1 MKSIKKLLS
10 LVLLIVVAIF
20 IGYYIFQ
27 SGMINDIL
35 DLFKGKDT
43 KIVKLQEAGYSQQ
56 TVDTLIEGNNK
67 FAFDL
72 FQQYLSDETLSNENI
87 FYSPI
92 SVHSALS
99 MTYEG
104 AKGDTADEISKTLY
118 LDENSELR
126 LPSYARIFNEIN
138 KGEENYSLSIAN
150 ALWMQKD
157 YPVKDEYKKVIT
169 DYYGG
174 EARNLDFIDD
184 TDNSR
189 ETINKWVEEKT
200 TNKIKNL
207 FSEGSIN
214 PDTRLILTNAIYFK
228 GDWEIQFE
236 PKNTQKE
243 TFFTFSGKN
252 QEVDMMKL
260 TGESFNYMGDEN
272 VQILEMDY
280 KGGDVSMIIILPRE
294 GKFEDVQKMLTLDK
308 YTEWKKD
315 MNIKEV
321 NVYIPKFKIET
332 ETSLKK
338 YLVNLGIKDAFEP
351 GIANFSGIDGSQNL
365 YIESV
370 IHKAF
375 VEVNEE
381 GTEATAATGV
391 TVGITSM
398 PQVYTFRVD
407 RPFLFFI
414 QQKESG
420 NILFMGRVGD
430 LS

>member
-228 GDWEIQFE
+228 GEWEIQFE

-280 KGGDVSMIIILPRE
+280 KGSDVSMIIILPRE